1 MRVQLYIPKDWRR
14 IYLEG
19 KMEKNFIDEFIP
31 SKDTRAYLHSMTNAE
46 LCKNRAE
53 IKNKGEDDYGN
64 SVQGNQAI
72 FGKKH

>member
-1 MRVQLYIPKDWRR
+1 MKGIK
-14 IYLEG
+14 
-19 KMEKNFIDEFIP
+19 
-31 SKDTRAYLHSMTNAE
+31 RAVVFLQAHNRPMTNAE

>member
-1 MRVQLYIPKDWRR
+1 MMLLKIFY
-14 IYLEG
+14 
-19 KMEKNFIDEFIP
+19 
-31 SKDTRAYLHSMTNAE
+31 AE
-46 LCKNRAE
+46 LRKNRAE